1 MLERVRCNLHHAN
14 QFTSSDKHHLSNM
27 WMAYNVTTSCSPL
40 FGYIRES
47 QSSMLVF
54 ILNRIMMFISKQP
67 TQSKLERLL
76 SPDFMS
82 RSTPR
87 QNVGTQSS
95 ISKST
100 RSHSHSTVHLCNTC
114 WCQALCL
121 SGLYWHS
128 KELYPLILSL
138 LNITPP
144 STAQALRAYS
154 P

>member
-1 MLERVRCNLHHAN
+1 MHHAN

-40 FGYIRES
+40 FGYITVLHACLHS
-47 QSSMLVF
+47 QQNHDVH
-54 ILNRIMMFISKQP
+54 SKQP

-95 ISKST
+95 IPSQQGHTVTARCTCATRVGARRCASQGCTGTQRNST
-100 RSHSHSTVHLCNTC
+100 LSSSACSTSPLLLLHKP
-114 WCQALCL
+114 
-121 SGLYWHS
+121 SGHTVLN
-128 KELYPLILSL
+128 KKNDL
-138 LNITPP
+138 LN
-144 STAQALRAYS
+144 ACK
-154 P
+154 